1 MRVKRLG
8 EDDWRTLRA
17 IRLRSLTEDHPVLA
31 SVEREQGFKESH
43 WRMRLRGSPWF
54 VATHARRPVGL
65 VSVIPEPGTPADER
79 HVMGLWVAPEA
90 RDAGVGKALL
100 AAAAGEALADGAAR
114 LTVWVLDGDDPV
126 EMVLRAAGF
135 APSGV
140 RMPVPRD
147 RSLTEERW
155 SRELGEDA

>member
-1 MRVKRLG
+1 MRVRRLD
-8 EDDWRTLRA
+8 EEDWRTLRD

-31 SVEREQGFKESH
+31 SVEREQGFKEAH

-65 VSVIPEPGTPADER
+65 VSVIPEPGAPADER

-90 RDAGVGKALL
+90 RGTGVGEALL
-100 AAAAGEALADGAAR
+100 SACARAAAADGAVR
-114 LTVWVLDGDDPV
+114 LTVWVLDGDDPI
-126 EMVLRAAGF
+126 EAVLRDAGF
-135 APSGV
+135 SASGV

-155 SRELGEDA
+155 TRDLVPGA

>member
-8 EDDWRTLRA
+8 EDDWRQLRA
-17 IRLRSLTEDHPVLA
+17 IRLRSVTEDHPVLA
-31 SVEREQGFKESH
+31 SIEREQMLKEKH

-54 VATHARRPVGL
+54 VATHNRRTVGL
-65 VSVIPEPGTPADER
+65 MSVIREPGTPVDER
-79 HVMGLWVAPEA
+79 HVVGLWVVPEK
-90 RDAGVGKALL
+90 RGAGVGEALL
-100 AAAAGEALADGAAR
+100 EAAAAEAIADGAAR
-114 LTVWVLDGDDPV
+114 LTAWLLDGDVPV
-126 EMVLRAAGF
+126 ETVLRAAGF

-155 SRELGEDA
+155 SRELSAS